1 MELNCVSNQAKVT
14 QWDSPRKSNPTSPAK
29 RGSLE
34 LTKTVNS
41 LEVLENQAVFSLS
54 NIPDRPG
61 IAAQIFEKL
70 SEASIK

>member
-14 QWDSPRKSNPTSPAK
+14 QVGLSRKSNPTSPAK

-61 IAAQIFEKL
+61 LLHKYLKNFQKQVL
-70 SEASIK
+70 M